1 MDIQKLRSRRWQR
14 ATSLVVVLIT
24 AVGLLGV
31 GMIFSSS
38 FSASQVAGQARSLH
52 WTNAALGTAGIA
64 RASIAQAVFF
74 SFDIGG
80 ADSNPDV
87 SQVAIDE
94 AQANLRALELMLST
108 SELRTGSLQE
118 SIRIFLDQGDHVIA
132 LVAVGDAREAEL
144 ERVSKLEPSFE
155 TLKEQLTNEQTELA
169 DKIAEFEASAR
180 RVSNLTQLAL
190 ALVLP
195 AMMIVLWFALRR
207 RIRKNESAMRADL
220 ESQGQ
225 MNAAKDDFI
234 AGLSHELRTP
244 LTVIHGFS
252 EVLLDDNGLDANSSE
267 LIGLINAASTEL
279 SRMVDDLL
287 VAARLDA
294 DALTARAQ
302 PVDLAEQAQMVA
314 APYLRTGE
322 KLEVKVPSIQ
332 VYADPLHVRQVIH
345 NLVSNAQRHGGDTIV
360 ISAHEK
366 NGKAHLI
373 VADDGEGVS
382 RDAEKR
388 LFQRFSNRGHEALV
402 VGSVGLGLAVSQEL
416 AMRMGGFIRYT
427 RVDGWT
433 VFTVRLPVI
442 PTMAARDNDILAEAI
457 SAMS

>member
-14 ATSLVVVLIT
+14 AATLVVVLIT

-74 SFDIGG
+74 SFDIGS

-94 AQANLRALELMLST
+94 AQTNLRALELMLST

-433 VFTVRLPVI
+433 MFTVRLPVM
-442 PTMAARDNDILAEAI
+442 PTMAARDNDTPAEAI

>member
-1 MDIQKLRSRRWQR
+1 MDIQELRSRRRQR
-14 ATSLVVVLIT
+14 ATTLVVVLIT

-38 FSASQVAGQARSLH
+38 FSASQVASHARSLH

-74 SFDIGG
+74 SFDIEG
-80 ADSNPDV
+80 AYSNPDV

-94 AQANLRALELMLST
+94 AQANLGALESMLST

-118 SIRIFLDQGDHVIA
+118 SIRIFISQGDHVIA
-132 LVAVGDAREAEL
+132 HAAVGDAREAEL
-144 ERVSKLEPSFE
+144 ERVSELEPSFE
-155 TLKEQLTNEQTELA
+155 TLKERLTKEQTELA
-169 DKIAEFEASAR
+169 DKIAGFEASAR
-180 RVSNLTQLAL
+180 RVSDLNQLAI

-195 AMMIVLWFALRR
+195 VMTIVFWFALRR

-220 ESQGQ
+220 ETQGQ

-244 LTVIHGFS
+244 LTVILGFS
-252 EVLLDDNGLDANSSE
+252 EVLLDDNVLDANSSE

-302 PVDLAEQAQMVA
+302 PIDLAEQAQRVA

-360 ISAHEK
+360 ISANEK

-373 VADDGEGVS
+373 VADDGEGVT

-388 LFQRFSNRGHEALV
+388 LFQRFSNRGHEARV

-433 VFTVRLPVI
+433 MFTMRLPVI
-442 PTMAARDNDILAEAI
+442 PTMEARDNDILAETS

>member
-1 MDIQKLRSRRWQR
+1 MDSQELRSRRWQR
-14 ATSLVVVLIT
+14 ATALVVGLIT

-74 SFDIGG
+74 SFDIEGVY
-80 ADSNPDV
+80 SNPDV

-118 SIRIFLDQGDHVIA
+118 SIRIFISQGDHVIA
-132 LVAVGDAREAEL
+132 HAAVGDAREAEL

-180 RVSNLTQLAL
+180 RVSNLTQLAI

-195 AMMIVLWFALRR
+195 AMTIVFWFALRR

-220 ESQGQ
+220 ETQGQ
-225 MNAAKDDFI
+225 MNATKDDFI

-302 PVDLAEQAQMVA
+302 PIDLAEQAQMVA

-373 VADDGEGVS
+373 VADDGEGVT

-433 VFTVRLPVI
+433 MFTMRLPVI
-442 PTMAARDNDILAEAI
+442 PTMEARDNDIPAEAI

>member
-14 ATSLVVVLIT
+14 AATLVVVLIT

-74 SFDIGG
+74 SFDIVG

-279 SRMVDDLL
+279 SHMVDDYWIDRFGQAGLEYDSEATSLFRSSSQMRSIEYTGFVNARKQKRFVVDHGL
-287 VAARLDA
+287 VFRW
-294 DALTARAQ
+294 R
-302 PVDLAEQAQMVA
+302 
-314 APYLRTGE
+314 
-322 KLEVKVPSIQ
+322 
-332 VYADPLHVRQVIH
+332 
-345 NLVSNAQRHGGDTIV
+345 
-360 ISAHEK
+360 
-366 NGKAHLI
+366 
-373 VADDGEGVS
+373 
-382 RDAEKR
+382 
-388 LFQRFSNRGHEALV
+388 
-402 VGSVGLGLAVSQEL
+402 
-416 AMRMGGFIRYT
+416 
-427 RVDGWT
+427 
-433 VFTVRLPVI
+433 
-442 PTMAARDNDILAEAI
+442 
-457 SAMS
+457 

>member
-1 MDIQKLRSRRWQR
+1 MDIQELRSRRWQR
-14 ATSLVVVLIT
+14 ATTLVVVLIT

-38 FSASQVAGQARSLH
+38 FSASQVASHARSLH

-74 SFDIGG
+74 SFDIEG
-80 ADSNPDV
+80 AYSNPDV

-94 AQANLRALELMLST
+94 AQANLRALESMLST

-118 SIRIFLDQGDHVIA
+118 PIRIFISQGDHVIA
-132 LVAVGDAREAEL
+132 HAAVGDAREAEL
-144 ERVSKLEPSFE
+144 ERVSELEPSFE
-155 TLKEQLTNEQTELA
+155 TLKERLTKEQTELA
-169 DKIAEFEASAR
+169 DKIAGFEASAR
-180 RVSNLTQLAL
+180 RVSDLNQLAI

-195 AMMIVLWFALRR
+195 VMTIVFWFALRR

-220 ESQGQ
+220 ETQGQ

-244 LTVIHGFS
+244 LTVILGFS

-267 LIGLINAASTEL
+267 LIGLINAASADL

-302 PVDLAEQAQMVA
+302 PIDLAEQAQRVA

-345 NLVSNAQRHGGDTIV
+345 NLVSNAERHGGDTIV
-360 ISAHEK
+360 ISANEK

-373 VADDGEGVS
+373 VADDGEGVT
-382 RDAEKR
+382 RDAEEN
-388 LFQRFSNRGHEALV
+388 LFHRFSNRGREAQV

-427 RVDGWT
+427 HVDGWT
-433 VFTVRLPVI
+433 MFTMRLPVI
-442 PTMAARDNDILAEAI
+442 PTMKARDNDTLAEAI
-457 SAMS
+457 SEMS